1 MCKQDVAFGVPF
13 LCQPQQEVEM
23 FQYPW
28 GCGHTALVQMVWWT
42 PQVQGPQGIDGFCCS
57 LAFKLNLA
65 GPTEHHCLGR
75 CQGADLVAFPNLVS
89 AEMESPYLN
98 DFWPH
103 EDVVLEKTD
112 YLGCKC
118 HKHTKSFLWS
128 EGNLDLSLLSSL
140 LLASLLLS
148 SLLLSP
154 LLLCSPLLPPKSR
167 TSSSWELECF
177 WASIS
182 FILASKDPLTI
193 DWASTEV

>member
-1 MCKQDVAFGVPF
+1 
-13 LCQPQQEVEM
+13 M

-42 PQVQGPQGIDGFCCS
+42 PQVQGPQDIDSFCCS
-57 LAFKLNLA
+57 LVFKLNLA

-98 DFWPH
+98 DFLMISGPMRMLFWRKLTTLGANVINTQNH
-103 EDVVLEKTD
+103 FYEVKEILTYLSSVL
-112 YLGCKC
+112 LA
-118 HKHTKSFLWS
+118 
-128 EGNLDLSLLSSL
+128 SL

-177 WASIS
+177 RAFIS
-182 FILASKDPLTI
+182 FILSSKDPITI